1 MPTTCVGERPL
12 TYAAW
17 CPVQEAGHVADL
29 VRHFYLVDWRTVE
42 TFNTAPAEFDFQR
55 FMDHCPRS
63 ANTRP
68 TSDIV

>member
-1 MPTTCVGERPL
+1 M
-12 TYAAW
+12 
-17 CPVQEAGHVADL
+17 ADL

-63 ANTRP
+63 SNTRP